1 MQVRDIMSA
10 NVITITPDTVVRDIV
25 ATLLEHHISGLPVV
39 DRGKVVGM
47 VGEGEL
53 VHRHEIGADGERPK
67 SWWERVLGSE
77 PSSAIYVRSHGIR
90 ASDIM
95 SREVTSVA
103 ANASVAEVASIFEAR
118 EVRRLPVLQGD
129 QLVGIVTRTDL
140 VRAVRAARAT
150 TDNVGANR
158 TQSDEAIRLRL
169 QTELEKQSWWL
180 SKWCSVL
187 VSNGL
192 VRYTGISDSDI
203 DRQADRVAAENVPG
217 VRGVQDDRLQ
227 FTDWQPMM

>member
-1 MQVRDIMSA
+1 MHMQVRDIMSA

-103 ANASVAEVASIFEAR
+103 ANASLAEVASIFEAR
-118 EVRRLPVLQGD
+118 EVRRLPVMEGGR
-129 QLVGIVTRTDL
+129 LVGIVTRADL
-140 VRAVRAARAT
+140 VRALGAT
-150 TDNVGANR
+150 TDHPAVAR
-158 TQSDEAIRLRL
+158 AQSDEAIRLRL
-169 QTELEKQSWWL
+169 QTELEKQSWWQ
-180 SKWCSVL
+180 SKWSSVL

-192 VRYTGISDSDI
+192 VRYIGISDSDI
-203 DRQADRVAAENVPG
+203 DRQAARVAAENVPG

-227 FTDWQPMM
+227 FTDWQPMV

>member
-1 MQVRDIMSA
+1 MQAKDIMSA
-10 NVITITPDTVVRDIV
+10 NVITISPDTAVRDIV

-39 DRGKVVGM
+39 DRGRVVGM

-53 VHRHEIGADGERPK
+53 LHRHEIGTEGERPK
-67 SWWERVLGSE
+67 TWWERLLGSE
-77 PSSAIYVRSHGIR
+77 PGSAIYVRSHGVR
-90 ASDIM
+90 AADIM
-95 SREVTSVA
+95 NSDVTSVA
-103 ANASVAEVASIFEAR
+103 ADASLAEVASIFESR
-118 EVRRLPVLQGD
+118 VVRRLPVMLGE
-129 QLVGIVTRTDL
+129 QLVGIVTRADL
-140 VRAVRAARAT
+140 VRALAAT
-150 TDNVGANR
+150 TDNHDEAR

-169 QTELEKQSWWL
+169 QAELEKQSWWQ

-192 VRYTGISDSDI
+192 VRYTGISDSDV
-203 DRQADRVAAENVPG
+203 DRQAARVAAENVPG

>member
-1 MQVRDIMSA
+1 MQAKDIMSA
-10 NVITITPDTVVRDIV
+10 NVITISPDTAVRDIV
-25 ATLLEHHISGLPVV
+25 ATLLEHRISGLPVLE
-39 DRGKVVGM
+39 RGRVVGM

-53 VHRHEIGADGERPK
+53 LHRHEIGTEGERPK
-67 SWWERVLGSE
+67 TWWERVLGSE
-77 PSSAIYVRSHGIR
+77 PGSAIYVRSHGVR
-90 ASDIM
+90 AGDIM
-95 SREVTSVA
+95 NRDVTSVA
-103 ANASVAEVASIFEAR
+103 ADASLAEVASILESR
-118 EVRRLPVLQGD
+118 EVRRLPVMLGE
-129 QLVGIVTRTDL
+129 QLVGIVTRADL
-140 VRAVRAARAT
+140 VRALGAT
-150 TDNVGANR
+150 TDNHDEAR

-169 QTELEKQSWWL
+169 QAELEKQSWWQ

-203 DRQADRVAAENVPG
+203 DRQAARVAAENVPG